1 MPACITGSVNE
12 ELLQRIEYLI
22 EENRVLRNQPQ
33 KALHPVESTIETN
46 GGRFT
51 QL

>member
-1 MPACITGSVNE
+1 MPAYITSSVNE
-12 ELLQRIEYLI
+12 ELLRRIEYLI

-33 KALHPVESTIETN
+33 KARHPVESTIDTN
-46 GGRFT
+46 GGRLT